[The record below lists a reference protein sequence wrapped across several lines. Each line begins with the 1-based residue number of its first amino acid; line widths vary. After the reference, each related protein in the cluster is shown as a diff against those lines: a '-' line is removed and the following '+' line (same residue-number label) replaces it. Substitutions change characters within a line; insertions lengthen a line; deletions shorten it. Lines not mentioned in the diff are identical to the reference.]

1 MACLPNWRKT
11 LLIAKRDKLIAQITI
26 LDDVYTDALSTG
38 KISSYKLNTGA
49 GEQQTSY
56 RNLNEL
62 KKALDAL
69 EIELARVF
77 NKLCCRGVVN
87 LGLRR
92 YNTSR
97 GR

>member
-1 MACLPNWRKT
+1 MACLSTWKKT

-26 LDDVYTDALSTG
+26 LNDVYTDALATG

-56 RNLNEL
+56 RNINEI
-62 KKALDAL
+62 KKALDDL
-69 EIELARVF
+69 ETELSSVL

-92 YNTSR
+92 YRT
-97 GR
+97 